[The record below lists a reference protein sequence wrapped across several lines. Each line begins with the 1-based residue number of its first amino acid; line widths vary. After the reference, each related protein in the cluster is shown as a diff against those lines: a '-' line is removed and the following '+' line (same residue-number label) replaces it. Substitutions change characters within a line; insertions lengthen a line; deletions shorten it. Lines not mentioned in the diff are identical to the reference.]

1 MGGRALAD
9 LDLHERVQLSREPV
23 SGRAA
28 PSPTGTTTRASSA
41 TPAAEKSSLDN
52 EQIIGRRWTRRGARC
67 SIRQIAGLVARRIV
81 TDHEVGTE
89 VQQGERMGMIRFG
102 SRVDLFLPA
111 GTRVAGAGRRQDP
124 RGRHGGGRME
134 LMQRQRS
141 ACAGRTMRQVVV
153 VMPSAFTLGNLFF
166 GFWAIVSAFN
176 GNFRWAGWF
185 IVFAGILDMLDGR
198 VARLSGTG
206 TRFGAELDSL
216 VDVISFGVA
225 PALLIYFLDFSSAG
239 RFAWILCYIYVVAVA
254 LRLARFNVL
263 SAGKPSTGWFTG
275 IPSPSAGMTLAVYY
289 PFSQTEWYRASLA
302 YLDLQ
307 HQGLVVLMLLL
318 AVLMVSN
325 VKYPKFPPIGVRSA
339 RGNLRARRASR
350 AFCSAESS
358 RLSIFCFRS
367 DSSTWPSAS
376 PAPRCWADGAPRA
389 GAGRGGAGRRRHAC
403 PSCPPSRTSAGAPG
417 ATADRSQKT

>member
-1 MGGRALAD
+1 
-9 LDLHERVQLSREPV
+9 
-23 SGRAA
+23 
-28 PSPTGTTTRASSA
+28 
-41 TPAAEKSSLDN
+41 
-52 EQIIGRRWTRRGARC
+52 
-67 SIRQIAGLVARRIV
+67 
-81 TDHEVGTE
+81 
-89 VQQGERMGMIRFG
+89 
-102 SRVDLFLPA
+102 
-111 GTRVAGAGRRQDP
+111 
-124 RGRHGGGRME
+124 ME
-134 LMQRQRS
+134 LMQRQEGVRR
-141 ACAGRTMRQVVV
+141 RTMRQVVV

-239 RFAWILCYIYVVAVA
+239 RFAWILCYIYVTAVA

-263 SAGKPSTGWFTG
+263 SVGKPSTGWFTG
-275 IPSPSAGMTLAVYY
+275 LPSPSAGMTLAVYY
-289 PFSQTEWYRASLA
+289 PFSQTEWYRASIA

-325 VKYPKFPPIGVRSA
+325 VKYPKFPPIGIRSA
-339 RGNLRARRASR
+339 KGIFGLAVHLTILLGGIFAPEYFLFPLGLLYVTYGIARATVLGLMERPEPVPVEEERLADGSLPELPTVQHERRASWR
-350 AFCSAESS
+350 
-358 RLSIFCFRS
+358 
-367 DSSTWPSAS
+367 D
-376 PAPRCWADGAPRA
+376 
-389 GAGRGGAGRRRHAC
+389 RRQI
-403 PSCPPSRTSAGAPG
+403 PE
-417 ATADRSQKT
+417 DR

>member
-1 MGGRALAD
+1 
-9 LDLHERVQLSREPV
+9 
-23 SGRAA
+23 
-28 PSPTGTTTRASSA
+28 
-41 TPAAEKSSLDN
+41 
-52 EQIIGRRWTRRGARC
+52 
-67 SIRQIAGLVARRIV
+67 
-81 TDHEVGTE
+81 
-89 VQQGERMGMIRFG
+89 
-102 SRVDLFLPA
+102 
-111 GTRVAGAGRRQDP
+111 
-124 RGRHGGGRME
+124 ME
-134 LMQRQRS
+134 LMQQRQEGVRR
-141 ACAGRTMRQVVV
+141 RTMRHVVV

-206 TRFGAELDSL
+206 SRFGAELDSL

-239 RFAWILCYIYVVAVA
+239 RFAWILCFIYVTAVA

-275 IPSPSAGMTLAVYY
+275 LPSPSAGMTLAVYY
-289 PFSQTEWYRASLA
+289 PFSQTDWYRASIA

-325 VKYPKFPPIGVRSA
+325 VKYPKFPPIGLRSRKGIFGLVVHLTILLGGILAPEYFLFPLGLFYVTFGIA
-339 RGNLRARRASR
+339 RATILGLMERPEPATLLEERLADEGEPDLPPVMHERRAGWR
-350 AFCSAESS
+350 
-358 RLSIFCFRS
+358 
-367 DSSTWPSAS
+367 D
-376 PAPRCWADGAPRA
+376 
-389 GAGRGGAGRRRHAC
+389 RRQM
-403 PSCPPSRTSAGAPG
+403 PE
-417 ATADRSQKT
+417 DR

>member
-1 MGGRALAD
+1 
-9 LDLHERVQLSREPV
+9 
-23 SGRAA
+23 
-28 PSPTGTTTRASSA
+28 
-41 TPAAEKSSLDN
+41 
-52 EQIIGRRWTRRGARC
+52 
-67 SIRQIAGLVARRIV
+67 
-81 TDHEVGTE
+81 
-89 VQQGERMGMIRFG
+89 
-102 SRVDLFLPA
+102 
-111 GTRVAGAGRRQDP
+111 
-124 RGRHGGGRME
+124 
-134 LMQRQRS
+134 
-141 ACAGRTMRQVVV
+141 MRQVVV

-225 PALLIYFLDFSSAG
+225 PALLMYFLDFSNAG

-275 IPSPSAGMTLAVYY
+275 MPSPAAGMTLAAYY
-289 PFSQTEWYRASLA
+289 PFSQTNWYRISLG

-307 HQGLVVLMLLL
+307 HEGLVVLMLLL

-325 VKYPKFPPIGVRSA
+325 VKYPKFPPIGIRSA
-339 RGNLRARRASR
+339 RGIFGLVVHLVILLGGLLAPEYFLFPLGLFYMTFGIARAIVLGLMERP
-350 AFCSAESS
+350 EPIPITDE
-358 RLSIFCFRS
+358 RL
-367 DSSTWPSAS
+367 
-376 PAPRCWADGAPRA
+376 ADGNDPTLPPPLSHER
-389 GAGRGGAGRRRHAC
+389 RGQWGDRRQE
-403 PSCPPSRTSAGAPG
+403 P
-417 ATADRSQKT
+417 DQ

>member
-1 MGGRALAD
+1 
-9 LDLHERVQLSREPV
+9 
-23 SGRAA
+23 
-28 PSPTGTTTRASSA
+28 
-41 TPAAEKSSLDN
+41 
-52 EQIIGRRWTRRGARC
+52 
-67 SIRQIAGLVARRIV
+67 
-81 TDHEVGTE
+81 
-89 VQQGERMGMIRFG
+89 
-102 SRVDLFLPA
+102 
-111 GTRVAGAGRRQDP
+111 
-124 RGRHGGGRME
+124 ME
-134 LMQRQRS
+134 LMQGQEGVRR
-141 ACAGRTMRQVVV
+141 RTMRQVVV

-239 RFAWILCYIYVVAVA
+239 RFAWILCYIYVTAVA

-275 IPSPSAGMTLAVYY
+275 LPSPSAGMTLAVYY
-289 PFSQTEWYRASLA
+289 PFSQTEWYRASIA

-339 RGNLRARRASR
+339 KGIFGLAVHLTILLGGIFAPEYFLFPLGLLYVTYGIARATVLGLMERPEPVPVEEERLADGSLPELPTVKRERRASWR
-350 AFCSAESS
+350 
-358 RLSIFCFRS
+358 
-367 DSSTWPSAS
+367 D
-376 PAPRCWADGAPRA
+376 
-389 GAGRGGAGRRRHAC
+389 RRQM
-403 PSCPPSRTSAGAPG
+403 PE
-417 ATADRSQKT
+417 DR

>member
-1 MGGRALAD
+1 
-9 LDLHERVQLSREPV
+9 
-23 SGRAA
+23 
-28 PSPTGTTTRASSA
+28 
-41 TPAAEKSSLDN
+41 
-52 EQIIGRRWTRRGARC
+52 
-67 SIRQIAGLVARRIV
+67 
-81 TDHEVGTE
+81 
-89 VQQGERMGMIRFG
+89 
-102 SRVDLFLPA
+102 
-111 GTRVAGAGRRQDP
+111 
-124 RGRHGGGRME
+124 ME
-134 LMQRQRS
+134 LMQRQEGVRR
-141 ACAGRTMRQVVV
+141 RTMRQVVV

-239 RFAWILCYIYVVAVA
+239 RFAWILCYIYVTAVA

-275 IPSPSAGMTLAVYY
+275 LPSPSAGMTLAVYY
-289 PFSQTEWYRASLA
+289 PFSQTEWYRASIA

-325 VKYPKFPPIGVRSA
+325 VKYPKFPPIGIRSA
-339 RGNLRARRASR
+339 KGLFGLAVHLTILLGGIFAPEYFLFPLGLFYVTFGIARATVLVLMERPEPVPVEEERLADGSLPELPTVQHERRASWR
-350 AFCSAESS
+350 
-358 RLSIFCFRS
+358 
-367 DSSTWPSAS
+367 D
-376 PAPRCWADGAPRA
+376 
-389 GAGRGGAGRRRHAC
+389 RRQM
-403 PSCPPSRTSAGAPG
+403 PE
-417 ATADRSQKT
+417 DR

>member
-1 MGGRALAD
+1 
-9 LDLHERVQLSREPV
+9 
-23 SGRAA
+23 
-28 PSPTGTTTRASSA
+28 
-41 TPAAEKSSLDN
+41 
-52 EQIIGRRWTRRGARC
+52 
-67 SIRQIAGLVARRIV
+67 
-81 TDHEVGTE
+81 
-89 VQQGERMGMIRFG
+89 
-102 SRVDLFLPA
+102 
-111 GTRVAGAGRRQDP
+111 
-124 RGRHGGGRME
+124 ME
-134 LMQRQRS
+134 LMQRQEGVRR
-141 ACAGRTMRQVVV
+141 RTMRQVVV

-239 RFAWILCYIYVVAVA
+239 RFAWILCYIYVTAVA

-275 IPSPSAGMTLAVYY
+275 LPSPSAGMTLAVYY
-289 PFSQTEWYRASLA
+289 PFSQTDWYRASIA

-339 RGNLRARRASR
+339 KGIFGLGVHLTILLGGIFAPEYFLFPLGLVYVTYGIARATVLGLMERPEPVPVEEERLADGSLPELPTVKHERRA
-350 AFCSAESS
+350 
-358 RLSIFCFRS
+358 
-367 DSSTWPSAS
+367 TW
-376 PAPRCWADGAPRA
+376 RD
-389 GAGRGGAGRRRHAC
+389 RRQL
-403 PSCPPSRTSAGAPG
+403 PE
-417 ATADRSQKT
+417 DR

>member
-1 MGGRALAD
+1 
-9 LDLHERVQLSREPV
+9 
-23 SGRAA
+23 
-28 PSPTGTTTRASSA
+28 
-41 TPAAEKSSLDN
+41 
-52 EQIIGRRWTRRGARC
+52 
-67 SIRQIAGLVARRIV
+67 
-81 TDHEVGTE
+81 
-89 VQQGERMGMIRFG
+89 
-102 SRVDLFLPA
+102 
-111 GTRVAGAGRRQDP
+111 
-124 RGRHGGGRME
+124 ME
-134 LMQRQRS
+134 LMQREEGVRR
-141 ACAGRTMRQVVV
+141 RTMRQVVV

-239 RFAWILCYIYVVAVA
+239 RFAWILCYIYVTAVA

-263 SAGKPSTGWFTG
+263 SAGKPSSGWFTG
-275 IPSPSAGMTLAVYY
+275 LPSPSAGMTLAVYY
-289 PFSQTEWYRASLA
+289 PFSQTEWYRASIA

-339 RGNLRARRASR
+339 KGIFGLAVHLTILLGGIFAPEYFLFPLGLLYVTYGIARATVLGLMERPEPVPVEEERLADGSLPELPTVQRERRASWR
-350 AFCSAESS
+350 
-358 RLSIFCFRS
+358 
-367 DSSTWPSAS
+367 D
-376 PAPRCWADGAPRA
+376 
-389 GAGRGGAGRRRHAC
+389 RRQM
-403 PSCPPSRTSAGAPG
+403 PE
-417 ATADRSQKT
+417 DR

>member
-1 MGGRALAD
+1 MVLR
-9 LDLHERVQLSREPV
+9 QNRE
-23 SGRAA
+23 GLRR
-28 PSPTGTTTRASSA
+28 PS
-41 TPAAEKSSLDN
+41 
-52 EQIIGRRWTRRGARC
+52 I
-67 SIRQIAGLVARRIV
+67 
-81 TDHEVGTE
+81 
-89 VQQGERMGMIRFG
+89 
-102 SRVDLFLPA
+102 
-111 GTRVAGAGRRQDP
+111 
-124 RGRHGGGRME
+124 
-134 LMQRQRS
+134 
-141 ACAGRTMRQVVV
+141 RQVVV

-225 PALLIYFLDFSSAG
+225 PALLMYFLDFSNAG

-263 SAGKPSTGWFTG
+263 SAGKPPTGWFTG
-275 IPSPSAGMTLAVYY
+275 MPSPAAGMTLAAYY
-289 PFSQTEWYRASLA
+289 PFSQTNWYRASLA

-325 VKYPKFPPIGVRSA
+325 VKYPKFPPIGIRSA
-339 RGNLRARRASR
+339 RGIFGLVVHLVILLGGLLAPEYFLFPLGLFYMTFGLARATILGLMERPEPVAIVDERLADAHDPTLPPPLSHERRGR
-350 AFCSAESS
+350 
-358 RLSIFCFRS
+358 
-367 DSSTWPSAS
+367 
-376 PAPRCWADGAPRA
+376 WAD
-389 GAGRGGAGRRRHAC
+389 RRQE
-403 PSCPPSRTSAGAPG
+403 P
-417 ATADRSQKT
+417 DDL

>member
-1 MGGRALAD
+1 
-9 LDLHERVQLSREPV
+9 
-23 SGRAA
+23 
-28 PSPTGTTTRASSA
+28 
-41 TPAAEKSSLDN
+41 
-52 EQIIGRRWTRRGARC
+52 
-67 SIRQIAGLVARRIV
+67 
-81 TDHEVGTE
+81 
-89 VQQGERMGMIRFG
+89 
-102 SRVDLFLPA
+102 
-111 GTRVAGAGRRQDP
+111 
-124 RGRHGGGRME
+124 ME
-134 LMQRQRS
+134 LMQRQEGVRR
-141 ACAGRTMRQVVV
+141 RTMRQVVV
-153 VMPSAFTLGNLFF
+153 VMPSAFTLSNLFF

-239 RFAWILCYIYVVAVA
+239 RFAWILCYIYVTAVA

-275 IPSPSAGMTLAVYY
+275 LPSPSAGMTLAVYY
-289 PFSQTEWYRASLA
+289 PFSQTDWYRASIA

-339 RGNLRARRASR
+339 KGIFGLAVHLTILLGGIFAPEYFLFPLGLVYVTYGITRATVLGLMERPEPVPVAEERLADGSLPELPAVKHERRASWR
-350 AFCSAESS
+350 
-358 RLSIFCFRS
+358 
-367 DSSTWPSAS
+367 D
-376 PAPRCWADGAPRA
+376 
-389 GAGRGGAGRRRHAC
+389 RRQM
-403 PSCPPSRTSAGAPG
+403 PE
-417 ATADRSQKT
+417 DR

>member
-1 MGGRALAD
+1 MVLR
-9 LDLHERVQLSREPV
+9 QNRE
-23 SGRAA
+23 GLRR
-28 PSPTGTTTRASSA
+28 PS
-41 TPAAEKSSLDN
+41 
-52 EQIIGRRWTRRGARC
+52 
-67 SIRQIAGLVARRIV
+67 
-81 TDHEVGTE
+81 
-89 VQQGERMGMIRFG
+89 
-102 SRVDLFLPA
+102 
-111 GTRVAGAGRRQDP
+111 
-124 RGRHGGGRME
+124 
-134 LMQRQRS
+134 
-141 ACAGRTMRQVVV
+141 MRQVVV

-225 PALLIYFLDFSSAG
+225 PALLMYFLDFSNAG

-275 IPSPSAGMTLAVYY
+275 MPSPAAGMTLAAYY
-289 PFSQTEWYRASLA
+289 PFSQTNWYRISLG

-307 HQGLVVLMLLL
+307 HEGLVVLMLLL

-325 VKYPKFPPIGVRSA
+325 VKYPKFPPIGIRSA
-339 RGNLRARRASR
+339 RGIFGLVVHLVILLGGLLAPEYFLFPLGLFYMTFGIARATILGLMERT
-350 AFCSAESS
+350 EPVPITDE
-358 RLSIFCFRS
+358 RL
-367 DSSTWPSAS
+367 
-376 PAPRCWADGAPRA
+376 ADGNDPTLPPPLSHERR
-389 GAGRGGAGRRRHAC
+389 GRWGDRRQE
-403 PSCPPSRTSAGAPG
+403 S
-417 ATADRSQKT
+417 DE

>member
-1 MGGRALAD
+1 M
-9 LDLHERVQLSREPV
+9 
-23 SGRAA
+23 
-28 PSPTGTTTRASSA
+28 
-41 TPAAEKSSLDN
+41 
-52 EQIIGRRWTRRGARC
+52 
-67 SIRQIAGLVARRIV
+67 
-81 TDHEVGTE
+81 
-89 VQQGERMGMIRFG
+89 
-102 SRVDLFLPA
+102 
-111 GTRVAGAGRRQDP
+111 
-124 RGRHGGGRME
+124 RH
-134 LMQRQRS
+134 
-141 ACAGRTMRQVVV
+141 VVV

-225 PALLIYFLDFSSAG
+225 PALLMYFLDFSNAG

-263 SAGKPSTGWFTG
+263 SAGKPSSSWFTG
-275 IPSPSAGMTLAVYY
+275 LPSPAAGTTLAVYY

-307 HQGLVVLMLLL
+307 HQGLVVLMLVL

-325 VKYPKFPPIGVRSA
+325 VKYPKFPPIGLRSA
-339 RGNLRARRASR
+339 RGILGLVVHLVILLGGLLAPEYFLFPLGLFYMAFGIVRATVLGLMERAEPVPVVDEQLADSNDPALPPPLSHERRGR
-350 AFCSAESS
+350 
-358 RLSIFCFRS
+358 
-367 DSSTWPSAS
+367 
-376 PAPRCWADGAPRA
+376 WAD
-389 GAGRGGAGRRRHAC
+389 RRQE
-403 PSCPPSRTSAGAPG
+403 PE
-417 ATADRSQKT
+417 

>member
-1 MGGRALAD
+1 MD
-9 LDLHERVQLSREPV
+9 L
-23 SGRAA
+23 
-28 PSPTGTTTRASSA
+28 
-41 TPAAEKSSLDN
+41 
-52 EQIIGRRWTRRGARC
+52 
-67 SIRQIAGLVARRIV
+67 
-81 TDHEVGTE
+81 
-89 VQQGERMGMIRFG
+89 
-102 SRVDLFLPA
+102 
-111 GTRVAGAGRRQDP
+111 
-124 RGRHGGGRME
+124 
-134 LMQRQRS
+134 RQRREGLRRPS
-141 ACAGRTMRQVVV
+141 MRQVVV

-225 PALLIYFLDFSSAG
+225 PALLMYFLDFSNAG

-275 IPSPSAGMTLAVYY
+275 LPSPAAGMTLAVYY
-289 PFSQTEWYRASLA
+289 PFSQTNWYRASLA

-307 HQGLVVLMLLL
+307 HEGLVVLMLLL

-325 VKYPKFPPIGVRSA
+325 VKYPKFPPIGVRSRKGIVGLIVHLVILLGGLFA
-339 RGNLRARRASR
+339 PEYFLFPLGLFYVGLGIVRATVLGLMERPEPVPIVDERLADAHDPTLPPPLSHERRGR
-350 AFCSAESS
+350 
-358 RLSIFCFRS
+358 
-367 DSSTWPSAS
+367 
-376 PAPRCWADGAPRA
+376 WAD
-389 GAGRGGAGRRRHAC
+389 RRQE
-403 PSCPPSRTSAGAPG
+403 P
-417 ATADRSQKT
+417 DQ